1 MVTVATYKD
10 IKVEKV
16 DSHTVQASSTRRP
29 TPFWA
34 EAFVA
39 SSA

>member
-16 DSHTVQASSTRRP
+16 DSHTVRVTFPKP

-34 EAFVA
+34 EAW
-39 SSA
+39 SAPSA